1 MSHLFRG
8 LWRVVDLCLPP
19 AMRQLEPGR
28 LQVARLTVVFAVCLT
43 FWAPVYC
50 VIFRLLGAEQLSNW
64 VAIVGTIIGAAP
76 LVMRFTG
83 RQQLASHIVL
93 VGLGLLLTAI
103 ASQTRGVFSPA
114 MPWLLVLPL
123 MAMTMLGMRASAIWA
138 ALVVVAGSM
147 WGALAIAGIAIP
159 DTITGVPGAI
169 YVATTIPTLT
179 VLVFSLAATFE
190 LAKNQMGRELATA
203 RDAATEA
210 HVAAR
215 LILDAVDQ
223 GLFMVAE
230 DGTVKPETS
239 HQAQLWFGTC
249 APGTKVWSWF
259 EDSDADAAT
268 WAALGHEAWR
278 DDVLP
283 VEVTLAQM
291 PQTMCCGERTLRL
304 QWLPIAHRRELLVV
318 VSDVTAVLAAERS
331 ERAQRELVVVLQK
344 LSSDRRGFFEFLNEA
359 NDIVERIGASTDDVL
374 LARDVHTLKGN
385 AALFGLTSVSEACHA
400 FEGELL
406 DHPSTPAE
414 RAGLVGAWAAATEM
428 LRPFVG
434 TRDRNVVEIPRTDL
448 DVVLAAIAERR
459 PHDDME
465 QLVRQWM
472 REPTRVRLE
481 RASEQVRS
489 LAARLG
495 KSIDVVVEDN
505 GVRLEPERYA
515 PFWAAFAHAVR
526 NAIDHGVESVDERV
540 AVGKAPRATITLRTT
555 MTSDSIT
562 IAIVDDGRGID
573 WQRVCEKARA
583 RGLVVDTQAQRIEAL
598 FADGVSTATAVSDL
612 SGRGVGMS
620 ALRAATVALGGTI
633 DVVTNAGQGTTLSF
647 SLPREHAAVL
657 AHAAE

>member
-1 MSHLFRG
+1 MRL
-8 LWRVVDLCLPP
+8 LDP
-19 AMRQLEPGR
+19 AR

-50 VIFRLLGAEQLSNW
+50 VIFALVGAVQLAKW
-64 VAIVGTIIGAAP
+64 TAVTGTIIGAAP
-76 LVMRFTG
+76 LLLRFTG
-83 RQQLASHIVL
+83 RQRLASHVVL

-103 ASQTRGVFSPA
+103 AGQTRGVYSPA
-114 MPWLLVLPL
+114 LSWLLVLPL

-138 ALVVVAGSM
+138 ATVVIAGSF
-147 WGALAIAGIAIP
+147 WGALAVLGVAVP
-159 DTITGVPGAI
+159 DTITGVPGAL
-169 YVATTIPTLT
+169 YVASSIPTLA

-223 GLFMVAE
+223 GLFMLAE
-230 DGTVKPETS
+230 DGTVKLETS
-239 HQAQLWFGTC
+239 HQAQVWFGPC
-249 APGTKVWSWF
+249 APSTKVWTWLES
-259 EDSDADAAT
+259 SDADAAT

-318 VSDVTAVLAAERS
+318 VSDVTAMLVAERS

-344 LSSDRRGFFEFLNEA
+344 LSTDRRGFFEFLNEA
-359 NDIVERIGASTDDVL
+359 NDIVERIGASTDDVV
-374 LARDVHTLKGN
+374 LAREVHTLKGN
-385 AALFGLTSVSEACHA
+385 AALFGLTSVSAACHA

-406 DHPSTPAE
+406 DHPSTSAE
-414 RAGLVGAWAAATEM
+414 RAGLVGAWTAALEM

-434 TRDRNVVEIPRTDL
+434 ARDKNVVEIPRTDL
-448 DVVLAAIAERR
+448 DAVLSAITERR
-459 PHDDME
+459 PHDDVA
-465 QLVRQWM
+465 QLVRQWT

-481 RASEQVRS
+481 RAAEQVRG

-495 KSIDVVVEDN
+495 KSVDIVIEDN
-505 GVRLEPERYA
+505 GLRLEPERFA

-526 NAIDHGVESVDERV
+526 NAIDHGVEPVDERV
-540 AVGKAPRATITLRTT
+540 AAGKPEQATITLRT
-555 MTSDSIT
+555 SSGDDGVT
-562 IAIVDDGRGID
+562 IAIAEDGRGID
-573 WQRVCEKARA
+573 WDRVCEKARA
-583 RGLVVDTQAQRIEAL
+583 RGLVVDTPAQRIEAL
-598 FADGVSTATAVSDL
+598 FADGVSTAMAVSDL

-620 ALRAATVALGGTI
+620 ALRAVTEGLGGQV
-633 DVVTNAGQGTTLSF
+633 DVVSRAGQGTTMSF
-647 SLPREHAAVL
+647 RLPTEQQARMP
-657 AHAAE
+657 HAAE

>member
-1 MSHLFRG
+1 MRL
-8 LWRVVDLCLPP
+8 LDP
-19 AMRQLEPGR
+19 AR

-50 VIFRLLGAEQLSNW
+50 VIFSLLGAAQLARW
-64 VAIVGTIIGAAP
+64 VAVTGTIIGAAP
-76 LVMRFTG
+76 LLLRLTG

-103 ASQTRGVFSPA
+103 ASQTRGVYSPS

-123 MAMTMLGMRASAIWA
+123 MAMAMLGMRASAIWA
-138 ALVVVAGSM
+138 GIVVAVGTV
-147 WGALAIAGIAIP
+147 WGVLAVVGVELP
-159 DTITGVPGAI
+159 DTVVGVPGAI
-169 YVATTIPTLT
+169 YIATTIPTLT

-239 HQAQLWFGTC
+239 HQAQVWFGPC
-249 APGTKVWSWF
+249 PAGTRVWDWL
-259 EDSDADAAT
+259 EASDADAAT

-283 VEVTLAQM
+283 AEVTLAQM

-304 QWLPIAHRRELLVV
+304 QWLPIVARRELLVV
-318 VSDVTAVLAAERS
+318 VSDVTVVLAAERS

-344 LSSDRRGFFEFLNEA
+344 LSSDRRGFFEFIHEA
-359 NDIVERIGASTDDVL
+359 NDIVARIEACTDDVV
-374 LARDVHTLKGN
+374 LAREVHTLKGN
-385 AALFGLTSVSEACHA
+385 AGLFGLTSVAEACHA
-400 FEGELL
+400 FESELL

-414 RAGLVGAWAAATEM
+414 RAGLVGAWGAALDL

-434 TRDRNVVEIPRTDL
+434 GRDRNVIEIPRADL
-448 DVVLAAIAERR
+448 DVVLSAIAARR
-459 PHDDME
+459 PHDDVAH
-465 QLVRQWM
+465 LVRQWT
-472 REPTRVRLE
+472 REPTRVRFE
-481 RASEQVRS
+481 RAAEQVRS
-489 LAARLG
+489 LATRLG
-495 KSIDVVVEDN
+495 KQIDVAIDDN
-505 GVRLEPERYA
+505 GVRLEPERFA

-526 NAIDHGVESVDERV
+526 NAIDHGIEPADARV
-540 AVGKAPRATITLRTT
+540 AAGKPEKATIRLRAHTT
-555 MTSDSIT
+555 NDSVH

-573 WQRVCEKARA
+573 WDRVCEKARA
-583 RGLVVDTQAQRIEAL
+583 RGLLVETEAQRIEAL
-598 FADGVSTATAVSDL
+598 FADGVSTASAVSDL

-620 ALRAATVALGGTI
+620 ALRAATVGLGGHIAVDTR
-633 DVVTNAGQGTTLSF
+633 AGQGTTLLFTFPS
-647 SLPREHAAVL
+647 PATAQV